1 MKTVNQTFSKEQ
13 LVKYWTVIGIVL
25 LVASVAQ
32 PIVASLLSDIPP
44 EELLS
49 PMTSMMGNRPMP
61 EEVTALFAG
70 VFSNIEFSLA
80 FAALKLLLGTS
91 ILLAVR
97 SIDKSLWAR
106 KVLEGVALF
115 GIAAFVGIGLFFVYS
130 SFVIAS
136 AMDIPIVMTIVM
148 SLMGLVVAYFPV
160 RWLWKNYV
168 SLRQQPQVAI
178 M

>member
-1 MKTVNQTFSKEQ
+1 MKMVVQKFSKEQ
-13 LVKYWTVIGIVL
+13 LVRNWTVIGTVL

-32 PIVASLLSDIPP
+32 PIVSSFLSDIPP

-49 PMTSMMGNRPMP
+49 PMTTMMNGRPMP
-61 EEVTALFAG
+61 EEVTSLFAG

-80 FAALKLLLGTS
+80 FAALKLLLGSS

-97 SIDKSLWAR
+97 SLEKSSWA
-106 KVLEGVALF
+106 KKILEGASIF

-136 AMDIPIVMTIVM
+136 VMEIPVVMTIAM
-148 SLMGLVVAYFPV
+148 SLMGLVVAYFPA
-160 RWLWKNYV
+160 RWLWGNYV
-168 SLRQQPQVAI
+168 SLRQQPLVAVS
-178 M
+178 